1 MKAME
6 ATKKPTLRRAITLP
20 HAIAMVVGTIIGA
33 SIFVQPSEIT
43 GRVPSIPGML
53 LVWAV
58 AGILTLFGA
67 LVCAELA
74 SIFTRSGGVYVYLR
88 EAFSPAVG
96 FLWGWAM
103 FWTMHSGIIA
113 AIAVICARYVG
124 YFAPLGE
131 TGVKA
136 VAIGVILLLSGINY
150 LGVRQGANLQTVFT
164 IGKVAAILAM
174 IVLGVLF
181 GSRLPARPL
190 PAGAWSFAVAPREF
204 LLALVAGLF
213 AFGGWHMVTHNAE
226 ETVAPEKTIPR
237 ALVIGTLMVTACYLA
252 LNAVYLYVLPLDTLA
267 SSTRVAADAADALLG
282 FGGGAVMS
290 GLVVF
295 STFGALS
302 GIILAGPRVYYAMAQ
317 DGLIFRWLGGVHD
330 THRTPHRAIAA
341 QAIWSSVLVA
351 TGTYRAL
358 FTRVVYTEWI
368 FFGLMAIGLFV
379 LRRRHGTQRAYSVW
393 GYPLVPLI
401 FIVSAFA
408 IVFNQ
413 VIATPLES
421 LTGLSFVVIGLPV
434 YYLWARLG
442 RSQKESTAPESSKQ
456 ESSKPRNGHGE
467 GTPSQEIPPGPSPQD
482 PK

>member
-1 MKAME
+1 
-6 ATKKPTLRRAITLP
+6 
-20 HAIAMVVGTIIGA
+20 MVVGTIIGA

-43 GRVPSIPGML
+43 GRVPSIPGIL
-53 LVWAV
+53 LVWVV
-58 AGILTLFGA
+58 AGVLTLFGA

-103 FWTMHSGIIA
+103 FWTMHSGVIA

-124 YFAPLGE
+124 YFVPLGA

-136 VAIGVILLLSGINY
+136 VAIAVILLLSAINY
-150 LGVRQGANLQTVFT
+150 LGVRQGSNLQAIFT
-164 IGKVAAILAM
+164 IGKVVAILVM
-174 IVLGVLF
+174 IVIGVLF
-181 GSRLPARPL
+181 GSRLPPRTL
-190 PAGAWSFAVAPREF
+190 PPEAWSFAVAPQDF

-213 AFGGWHMVTHNAE
+213 AFGGWHMVTYNAE
-226 ETVAPEKTIPR
+226 ETVAPERTIPR
-237 ALVIGTLMVTACYLA
+237 ALVIGTLTVTTCYLA
-252 LNAVYLYVLPLDTLA
+252 LNAVYLYVLPLPTLA

-302 GIILAGPRVYYAMAQ
+302 GIILAGPRVYYAMSQ
-317 DGLIFRWLGGVHD
+317 DGLIFRWLGGIHGKY
-330 THRTPHRAIAA
+330 RTPHRAIAA
-341 QAIWSSVLVA
+341 QAIWSSILVA

-379 LRRRHGTQRAYSVW
+379 LRRRHGIQRAYSVW
-393 GYPLVPLI
+393 GYPIVPLV

-408 IVFNQ
+408 VVINQ
-413 VIATPLES
+413 VMVTPKES
-421 LTGLSFVVIGLPV
+421 LTGLSFVLIGLPV
-434 YYLWARLG
+434 YYLWARRG
-442 RSQKESTAPESSKQ
+442 ESL
-456 ESSKPRNGHGE
+456 
-467 GTPSQEIPPGPSPQD
+467 QD
-482 PK
+482 PN